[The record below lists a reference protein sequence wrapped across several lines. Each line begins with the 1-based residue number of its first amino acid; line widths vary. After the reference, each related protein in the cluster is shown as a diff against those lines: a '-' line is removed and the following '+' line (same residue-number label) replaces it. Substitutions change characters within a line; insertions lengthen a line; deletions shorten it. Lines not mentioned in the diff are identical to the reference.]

1 MREIEKLPS
10 STNLQAV
17 ATTMPAEPASNT
29 QHRQL
34 AASLRLANTL
44 HSSLDLNEVLRL
56 FARELQREFAIKGL
70 HYGEERLGIA
80 IEIAESG
87 IHRCQYRLEGDGNEL
102 GLLQLSRDK
111 RFTKRELE
119 RIELMIGC
127 LVPALRNALQ
137 YMSAMQTATRDAL
150 TQVGNRVALEITA
163 DREIAMARRTGQPT
177 AILVLDIDHFKNIND
192 QYGHSAGDNVLI
204 DVAQRLRE
212 NCREVDSIFR
222 YGGEEFV
229 VLLSQTEE
237 IGAAAIA
244 ERIRAAIANMTTEYQ
259 QHAIKITASIGIA
272 CLNRGE
278 ALAAWFERADSA
290 LYLAKKAGR
299 NRVMR
304 APQRNIA

>member
-1 MREIEKLPS
+1 MIETEKMPAPANLQVIS
-10 STNLQAV
+10 STALAGETSS
-17 ATTMPAEPASNT
+17 A

-34 AASLRLANTL
+34 AANLRLGNLL
-44 HSSLDLNEVLRL
+44 HSSLDLHEVLRL
-56 FARELQREFAIKGL
+56 FARELQRELAIKGL
-70 HYGEERLGIA
+70 HYTEDNLGINVD
-80 IEIAESG
+80 IAESG
-87 IHRCQYRLEGDGNEL
+87 IHRAQYRLEGDGSEL

-119 RIELMIGC
+119 RMELMIGC

-137 YMSAMQTATRDAL
+137 YLSAMQTATRDAL

-177 AILVLDIDHFKNIND
+177 AILVLDIDHFKSIND
-192 QYGHSAGDNVLI
+192 RYGHSAGDRVLI
-204 DVAQRLRE
+204 EVAQQLRE

-222 YGGEEFV
+222 FGGEEFV

-237 IGAAAIA
+237 IGATAIA
-244 ERIRAAIANMTTEYQ
+244 ERIRIAIADMSTQYQ
-259 QHAIKITASIGIA
+259 QQTIQITASIGIA

-278 ALAAWFERADSA
+278 GLPAWFERADRA
-290 LYLAKKAGR
+290 LYLAKQGGR

-304 APQRNIA
+304 AVQRNIA